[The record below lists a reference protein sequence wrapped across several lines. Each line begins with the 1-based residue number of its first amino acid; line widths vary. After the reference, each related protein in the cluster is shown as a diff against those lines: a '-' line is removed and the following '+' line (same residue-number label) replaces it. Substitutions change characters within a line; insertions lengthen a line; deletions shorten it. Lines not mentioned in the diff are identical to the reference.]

1 MQLCNCTRSIASTI
15 SPIDLRAAYL
25 LHYYYPR
32 LIFFHECGSSRIV
45 YDQGDEEKE
54 CRVGGIHRSFRSILL
69 YLFKL
74 FTVIRNVTGK
84 ETKISNLSRIFENLL
99 IELSGRAKRQVTCST
114 VNEIAGIITI
124 GYGSKEIPGRFLAL
138 LLLSSRHVVP
148 PISPTFLR
156 LLRDLLCTINLTLAG
171 SFTTH
176 LLSHLFFNGGPTSRP
191 DQPSINRY

>member
-1 MQLCNCTRSIASTI
+1 M
-15 SPIDLRAAYL
+15 LR
-25 LHYYYPR
+25 
-32 LIFFHECGSSRIV
+32 E
-45 YDQGDEEKE
+45 
-54 CRVGGIHRSFRSILL
+54 
-69 YLFKL
+69 
-74 FTVIRNVTGK
+74 K
-84 ETKISNLSRIFENLL
+84 ETKVSNLSRIFEPFDRIIRTSKATGN
-99 IELSGRAKRQVTCST
+99 ETCST

-156 LLRDLLCTINLTLAG
+156 LLRDLLCTFNLTLAG